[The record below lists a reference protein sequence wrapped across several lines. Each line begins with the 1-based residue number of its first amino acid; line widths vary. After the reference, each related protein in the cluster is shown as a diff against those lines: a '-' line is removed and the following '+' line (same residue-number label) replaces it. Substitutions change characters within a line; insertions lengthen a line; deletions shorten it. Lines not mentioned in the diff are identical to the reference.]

1 MATTVYHCRL
11 NPHAC
16 PPRATP
22 GYCEHHPWIELVH
35 AGATVTTPSTT
46 TDPPPSTPTPT
57 APNTRAPGADQASAP
72 APSWALC
79 IPSVD
84 VTIPIPA
91 EGLDIGR
98 DSARF
103 AAAPAMRQLDQL
115 SRRHAR
121 LSWTGT
127 VLYLE
132 DLGSTNGTFVE
143 DHRIHTP
150 APVTP
155 TSRLRLAE
163 DVEVWLVE
171 LTEEL

>member
-16 PPRATP
+16 PPRAAP

-35 AGATVTTPSTT
+35 AGATVTTPSTPADPSPSMPRPT
-46 TDPPPSTPTPT
+46 TSHGEAEGT
-57 APNTRAPGADQASAP
+57 GQAP
-72 APSWALC
+72 APTASWALC
-79 IPSVD
+79 VPSVD
-84 VTIPIPA
+84 VTIPIPV

-98 DSARF
+98 DSPRF

-143 DHRIHTP
+143 DRRIHAP